1 MFLSLGVRH
10 TFGVF
15 LQPVTQAHS
24 WGREVFALAIALQNL
39 VWGLMQPW
47 VGRYADKH
55 GATPVVL
62 AGGLLLAF
70 GVGGMALTTHPAA
83 FVLFAGV
90 FVGLGLSGTTFPVV
104 YGAVSRVV
112 PANQR
117 DMAYAMAMA
126 LGSFGQFAF
135 LPVSVGLLDRVGW
148 IASLLLFAAALLMIV
163 PLSRALLPCK
173 PVAGGVQTSAM
184 QALRQAF
191 SVRDY
196 HWLSV
201 GYFVCGFHVVFIG
214 VHLPAYLL
222 DQGLPAQVGST
233 ALAFIGLFNIAGS
246 LMAGKLAGRFSRS
259 HLLAGIYFSRSVA
272 VLLFT
277 QLPLS
282 EFSVYVFAAA
292 MGFLWLSTVPLT
304 NGTVA
309 AQFGLRNVGMLTGMV
324 FLWHQV
330 GAFLGG
336 WLGGRIFD
344 LLGGY
349 EAMWWMC
356 IALGLVAAA
365 FCWPVRQRLLVPA

>member
-1 MFLSLGVRH
+1 
-10 TFGVF
+10 
-15 LQPVTQAHS
+15 
-24 WGREVFALAIALQNL
+24 
-39 VWGLMQPW
+39 
-47 VGRYADKH
+47 
-55 GATPVVL
+55 
-62 AGGLLLAF
+62 
-70 GVGGMALTTHPAA
+70 
-83 FVLFAGV
+83 
-90 FVGLGLSGTTFPVV
+90 
-104 YGAVSRVV
+104 
-112 PANQR
+112 
-117 DMAYAMAMA
+117 
-126 LGSFGQFAF
+126 
-135 LPVSVGLLDRVGW
+135 
-148 IASLLLFAAALLMIV
+148 
-163 PLSRALLPCK
+163 
-173 PVAGGVQTSAM
+173 
-184 QALRQAF
+184 
-191 SVRDY
+191 
-196 HWLSV
+196 
-201 GYFVCGFHVVFIG
+201 

-233 ALAFIGLFNIAGS
+233 ALALIGLFNIAGS

-282 EFSVYVFAAA
+282 QFSVYVFAAA

-309 AQFGLRNVGMLTGMV
+309 TQFGLGNVGMLTGMV

-344 LLGGY
+344 LLGSY

-356 IALGLVAAA
+356 IALGVVAAG